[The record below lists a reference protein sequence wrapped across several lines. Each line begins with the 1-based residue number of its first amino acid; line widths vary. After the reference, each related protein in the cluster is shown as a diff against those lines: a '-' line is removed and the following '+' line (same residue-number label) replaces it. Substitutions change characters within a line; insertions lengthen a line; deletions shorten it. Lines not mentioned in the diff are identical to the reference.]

1 MPSIYDLK
9 PKFQQ
14 MLRRLVAPIANS
26 GITANQVT
34 IFAAITSVLYGLAL
48 FYQPES
54 HWLWLGLPLFLFIR
68 MALNA
73 IDGMLAREFNQ
84 KSALGGLLNEFGDVI
99 SDIALYLPF
108 ALVTGIPGWLI
119 ISIIL
124 LSILTEYVGVSAVM
138 VGASRRYDGPMGK
151 SDRAFFFGALALI
164 IGLGIQLQPWVMP
177 VLGFVVIL
185 LCITI
190 LNRIKQALAEVKS

>member
-14 MLRRLVAPIANS
+14 LLRRLVAPIAHI

-34 IFAAITSVLYGLAL
+34 IFAATTSILYGLAL
-48 FYQPES
+48 FYQTEAR
-54 HWLWLGLPLFLFIR
+54 WLWLGLPLFLFIR

-84 KSALGGLLNEFGDVI
+84 KSALGGMLNELGDVI
-99 SDIALYLPF
+99 ADIALYLPF
-108 ALVTGIPGWLI
+108 SLLIAIPGWLI

-124 LSILTEYVGVSAVM
+124 LSILTEYVGVTAVM
-138 VGASRRYDGPMGK
+138 IGASRRYDGPMGK
-151 SDRAFFFGALALI
+151 SDRAFLFGALALI
-164 IGLGIQLQPWVMP
+164 IGLGIPIQPWITPLLVI
-177 VLGFVVIL
+177 VIIL